1 MLYCVRRQFDVS
13 AFFPRRKEVTRM
25 DDFFDWVEF
34 ICSIINLIL
43 ALLGYF
49 KDK

>member
-1 MLYCVRRQFDVS
+1 MIYCVRRQFDVS

-25 DDFFDWVEF
+25 DIFDWVEL
-34 ICSIINLIL
+34 ICQVLTLVFVI
-43 ALLGYF
+43 LGYF